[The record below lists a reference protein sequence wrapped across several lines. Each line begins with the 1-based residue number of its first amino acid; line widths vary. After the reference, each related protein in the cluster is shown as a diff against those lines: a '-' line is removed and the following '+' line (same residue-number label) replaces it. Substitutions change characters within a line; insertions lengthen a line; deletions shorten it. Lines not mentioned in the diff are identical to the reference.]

1 MKYLA
6 ALLIGIGL
14 LAHNPA
20 FAERLKFEYASG
32 IRMEACVRAAT
43 DGFELALEDRM
54 QSRMF
59 LKGPYKTDDR
69 KNKYWKIYEIRTEW
83 DGPDPI
89 VSCTERPSE

>member
-59 LKGPYKTDDR
+59 LEGPFRDENSKE
-69 KNKYWKIYEIRTEW
+69 YWQIFEIRTDW

-89 VSCTERPSE
+89 VSCTVRPSE